1 VHPSARVAFDRV
13 VEIRK
18 AQRISVEEDRRI
30 VDSAAMR
37 SKARGLKWLT
47 SPANSTSAGLS
58 RVKGV
63 EDERAEPASR
73 TLKSLLAGKIQG
85 ILSIS
90 PVGSSQMAQ
99 NIVRITIPYEKIPGA
114 LEQGNFGSHQGIEL
128 GNQLLSGKELS
139 LASVGICAK

>member
-1 VHPSARVAFDRV
+1 MRVDDGAADR
-13 VEIRK
+13 E
-18 AQRISVEEDRRI
+18 AQ
-30 VDSAAMR
+30 
-37 SKARGLKWLT
+37 
-47 SPANSTSAGLS
+47 PYSAGLS

-99 NIVRITIPYEKIPGA
+99 NIVRITIPYEKISGA

-139 LASVGICAK
+139 LAFVGISLKENEMWLVMKALGNRPDTGKCGRCLTLPISRQRIALCR